1 MGKRTL
7 LLVLGALFIGLMM
20 TSVALAYTTQNVYD
34 DFSDNGKLDKHYSD
48 AELRDYLNDATLHQY
63 GDHDKIHRLDDLVND
78 MLTRDTFPFT
88 GFQLMIAGIVAV
100 ALVGGGI
107 ALRRF
112 SRPQKS

>member
-48 AELRDYLNDATLHQY
+48 AE
-63 GDHDKIHRLDDLVND
+63 I
-78 MLTRDTFPFT
+78 
-88 GFQLMIAGIVAV
+88 I
-100 ALVGGGI
+100 
-107 ALRRF
+107 
-112 SRPQKS
+112 

>member
-1 MGKRTL
+1 MVKRMV
-7 LLVLGALFIGLMM
+7 LLVFGALVVGLLM
-20 TSVALAYTTQNVYD
+20 TAVALASTPQNIYD

-48 AELRDYLNDATLHQY
+48 KELHDYLNDATLHQY
-63 GDHDKIHRLDDLVND
+63 GDHDKIHRLDDVVND

-88 GFQLMIAGIVAV
+88 GFQLMIAGIAAV
-100 ALVGGGI
+100 ALVGGGV